1 MLNIAMIG
9 GTYEPDVLNMMIKK
23 YRYGVDVP
31 ACVLQWKMVE
41 GLSQDPQ
48 VKLHLINERRIPTFP
63 TANIVFAKRENW
75 DCKKAETA
83 MQFSF
88 INLPLIK
95 KISKVR
101 GIIRELKDWYKKDLQ
116 DDKVVLIY
124 ALHTPY
130 LLASSLFIKRKKIK
144 QFLIIPDLP
153 QYMNSSSGPIL
164 KRILKRI
171 DEKLQKRLLKYIDGY
186 FLLTK
191 YIADVYNIEEDKYII
206 LEGIADTEI
215 KDQVETVSK
224 KKAILYTGALS
235 ERYGIIKLIEAYE
248 KCEYVGELWICGE
261 GYARNKVEAA
271 CERNKN
277 IKYFGQLP
285 RKEIL
290 KKQKEASLLVNPR
303 NSSDDY
309 TKYSFPSK
317 TMEYLQSGTP
327 VLMSRL
333 KGIPE
338 QYESYI
344 YWVEVETVDG
354 WANAMQ
360 KLVSLPDIE
369 RNDFGKRAQRFVSEE
384 KNPTVQA
391 KRMIVFMNNILEY

>member
-1 MLNIAMIG
+1 MLSIAMIG
-9 GTYEPDVLNMMIKK
+9 GTYSPDVLNRIIKK

-31 ACVLQWKMVE
+31 ACVLQWKMID

-48 VKLHLINERRIPTFP
+48 AKLYLINERRIPTFP

-101 GIIRELKDWYKKDLQ
+101 GITRELKDWYKKDLQ

-130 LLASSLFIKRKKIK
+130 LLASTLFIRKKKIK

-153 QYMNSSSGPIL
+153 QYMNSSSGSIL
-164 KRILKRI
+164 KRILKQI
-171 DEKLQKRLLKYIDGY
+171 DAKLQKRLLKYVDGF

-191 YIADVYNIEEDKYII
+191 YIADVYHIEENKYII

-215 KDQVETVSK
+215 KDQVEIVSK
-224 KKAILYTGALS
+224 NKAILYTGALS

-248 KCEYVGELWICGE
+248 KCEDVGELWICGE
-261 GYARNKVEAA
+261 GDARDKIEEA
-271 CERNKN
+271 CYKNKN
-277 IKYFGQLP
+277 IKYFGQIP
-285 RKEIL
+285 RKEVL
-290 KKQKEASLLVNPR
+290 NKQRNASLLVNPR
-303 NSSDDY
+303 NSSDEY

-327 VLMSRL
+327 VLMSCL

-338 QYESYI
+338 QYEPYI
-344 YWVEVETVDG
+344 YWVNNENVDG
-354 WANAMQ
+354 WANAIQRIM
-360 KLVSLPDIE
+360 SLSDIE
-369 RNDFGKRAQRFVSEE
+369 RNNFGKRAQRFVSEE
-384 KNPTVQA
+384 KNPIVQA
-391 KRMIVFMNNILEY
+391 MRMIVFMNNIREY